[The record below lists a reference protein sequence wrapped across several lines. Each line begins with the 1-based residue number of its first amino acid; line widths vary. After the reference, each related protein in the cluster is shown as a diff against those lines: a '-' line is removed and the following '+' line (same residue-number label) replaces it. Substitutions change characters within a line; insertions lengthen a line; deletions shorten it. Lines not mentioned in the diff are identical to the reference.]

1 MKTWHVFLLFWVGL
15 VAALICGC
23 SSQYAVPTA
32 VQAAKVSAPSP
43 TATVPAV
50 PSPTPSATPVP
61 PTVTPTATPACTATP
76 TSTPFPDP
84 WIVEGTSSNFNQEA
98 LAAPLP
104 VLVVFYATWCPH
116 CAVMDPAAQQFAS
129 DEGGKVKVVMVDV
142 DAQSALSSA
151 YNVTG
156 LPTCIFFKNGVET
169 SQQIDGSYDTSAED
183 ESALISLF
191 NGL

>member
-50 PSPTPSATPVP
+50 PSSTPSATPVP
-61 PTVTPTATPACTATP
+61 PTATPTAKPVFTATP

-84 WIVEGTSSNFNQEA
+84 WIVDGTSANFNQEV
-98 LAAPLP
+98 LASPLP
-104 VLVVFYATWCPH
+104 VLVVFYATWCPN
-116 CAVMDPAAQQFAS
+116 CMVMDPAAQQFATA
-129 DEGGKVKVVMVDV
+129 EGGKVKVVMVDV
-142 DAQSALSSA
+142 DAQSTLSGD
-151 YNVTG
+151 YNITG
-156 LPTCIFFKNGVET
+156 IPTCIFFKNGAET
-169 SQQIDGSYDTSAED
+169 SQQIVGSYGTSTQD
-183 ESALISLF
+183 ETALVGLF